1 MEKELTELTDEELLE
16 RRKKT
21 KASEITNAVILGVL
35 IGIATYSTIKYGLGL
50 FTFLPLIF
58 ALFAANS
65 WKRNSKA
72 LEEELKSRNLK

>member
-1 MEKELTELTDEELLE
+1 MEKELTELTDQELLE

-35 IGIATYSTIKYGLGL
+35 IGIATYSTLKYGLGF
-50 FTFLPLIF
+50 FTFLPIVF
-58 ALFAANS
+58 ALFAANR